1 MDFTEGVYDS
11 ADYPDGLYIYEIGD
25 ITDDPPDHILIEG
38 IFRYDIQDPDG
49 EGMIACF
56 ETRES
61 FRRTRSIF
69 LDENGDLRPVTQ
81 TATLN
86 FLAGKQSDYGVEYA
100 AFEQR
105 TTELTTIKAL
115 EGLGS
120 VD

>member
-11 ADYPDGLYIYEIGD
+11 ADYPDGLYIYEIGA

-38 IFRYDIQDPDG
+38 IFRYAIQEPDG

-56 ETRES
+56 ETRDS
-61 FRRTRSIF
+61 FRRTRSVF
-69 LDENGDLRPVTQ
+69 LDE
-81 TATLN
+81 
-86 FLAGKQSDYGVEYA
+86 SEYVI
-100 AFEQR
+100 FEQR
-105 TTELTTIKAL
+105 ASQMTTIRAL